1 MKMKTDE
8 LKMRVIKFVNNTID
22 LYIPPTNFFDKL
34 KNSTA
39 KLWVEQNQWRFGKA
53 IEAFGD
59 EDHEIEVDRIM
70 EHYEKTLFE
79 NGELRL
85 DVKNMLPNSFE
96 WLKEYL
102 PNKIILFKVDD
113 FRHIFK

>member
-1 MKMKTDE
+1 MKTDE
-8 LKMRVIKFVNNTID
+8 LKLRVIRFVNNTID

-59 EDHEIEVDRIM
+59 ENGEIEVERIM
-70 EHYEKTLFE
+70 AHYEHSLFE
-79 NGELRL
+79 NGELKL
-85 DVKNMLPNSFE
+85 DVKNMIPDSFE
-96 WLKEYL
+96 WIKEYL

-113 FRHIFK
+113 FKNIFK

>member
-1 MKMKTDE
+1 MKTDE
-8 LKMRVIKFVNNTID
+8 LKLRVIKFVNNTID

-39 KLWVEQNQWRFGKA
+39 KLWVEQNQWRFAKA

-59 EDHEIEVDRIM
+59 EHDEIDTDRVM
-70 EHYEKTLFE
+70 AHYEHSLFD

-85 DVKNMLPNSFE
+85 DIKSMIPDSFG

-113 FRHIFK
+113 FRNIFR